1 MATPAQI
8 AANRL
13 NAEKRVPSGCGPKTP
28 EGKAKSSMNRLTHG
42 FASPACIIPGE
53 DGAIL
58 MALINVLKT
67 EFEPATTTEEIL
79 VEKMA
84 QAQWLTQRALNL
96 QGEAFLQESGV
107 PKNLGLLIRY
117 HNSAERAFH
126 RAHNELVKTQK
137 ERKKSE
143 IGFGPQE
150 SADPTA
156 QTPPEPPGP
165 VPEVVDEDFIMNEPD
180 LDLVEEAL
188 GIRPK
193 AA

>member
-8 AANRL
+8 AANKL
-13 NAEKRVPSGCGPKTP
+13 NAQKSTGPQTP
-28 EGKAKSSMNRLTHG
+28 EGKAKSAMNRLTHG
-42 FASPACIIPGE
+42 FFSPSALIPGE

-58 MALINVLKT
+58 MALINDLKA
-67 EFEPATTTEEIL
+67 EFDPSTTTEEIL

-96 QGEAFLQESGV
+96 QGEAFAAESGV
-107 PKNLGLLIRY
+107 PRNLGLLIRY
-117 HNSAERAFH
+117 HTSAERAFH

-143 IGFGPQE
+143 IGSVPQNPVE
-150 SADPTA
+150 TPT
-156 QTPPEPPGP
+156 EPRKK
-165 VPEVVDEDFIMNEPD
+165 VPEVITGDFIMNEPD

>member
-8 AANRL
+8 AANKL
-13 NAEKRVPSGCGPKTP
+13 NSQKSTGPKTP
-28 EGKAKSSMNRLTHG
+28 EGKAKSSRNRLTHG
-42 FASPACIIPGE
+42 FFSPAALLPSE
-53 DGAIL
+53 DGATFI
-58 MALINVLKT
+58 ALINDLKA

-96 QGEAFLQESGV
+96 QGEAFANESGV

-117 HNSAERAFH
+117 HTSAERSFH

-143 IGFGPQE
+143 IGFVPQN
-150 SADPTA
+150 PR
-156 QTPPEPPGP
+156 PEPLRN
-165 VPEVVDEDFIMNEPD
+165 PEK
-180 LDLVEEAL
+180 
-188 GIRPK
+188 RSPK
-193 AA
+193 SSPRTSS